1 MKKIILR
8 SLISIFLIL
17 IILTT
22 YLSIAGIETD
32 RFNNQI
38 TSLIK
43 DINKNLDIEIKKIRL
58 VLDPFEFKVNVKTI
72 GPKLIIK
79 NKTIE
84 IENLKTQISIKSLID
99 KKFSL
104 KNLENSTKSLDI
116 NNLIS
121 FMRSFKQSPE
131 LFILEKIIKK
141 GYLIADIK
149 IEFDDQGNIK
159 DNLIIKGFVKNA
171 GLNAIKKIN
180 INKIDF
186 IFEYKKNYVVLND
199 IILSLNDLKFFSKKI
214 EIKNFNNEFIVGG
227 QIENKNLNLDKEKI
241 ELLIKPFYSNFNIKK
256 VEFSSENFFS
266 FKINKKLKLK
276 NFKLSSK
283 LILNKFSIANN
294 LNFKNFFP
302 KIKDEINFLNNKLDL
317 EYEKNNLK
325 IDGSGDI
332 LFQNTKDYISYD
344 LKKKK

>member
-104 KNLENSTKSLDI
+104 KNLEISTKSLDI

-199 IILSLNDLKFFSKKI
+199 IILSLNDLKFFSKK
-214 EIKNFNNEFIVGG
+214 NRN
-227 QIENKNLNLDKEKI
+227 
-241 ELLIKPFYSNFNIKK
+241 
-256 VEFSSENFFS
+256 
-266 FKINKKLKLK
+266 
-276 NFKLSSK
+276 
-283 LILNKFSIANN
+283 
-294 LNFKNFFP
+294 
-302 KIKDEINFLNNKLDL
+302 
-317 EYEKNNLK
+317 
-325 IDGSGDI
+325 
-332 LFQNTKDYISYD
+332 
-344 LKKKK
+344 